1 MTPSCPNE
9 IPEDTSRKIGLTDNG
24 PTEAQSL
31 VDAGG
36 DTEGKSTETCMLSLN
51 CVFRHTV

>member
-24 PTEAQSL
+24 PTKAPSL